1 MKISVETAR
10 GIVFIREAEETDVE
24 SFRSLRLEALRNHP
38 EVFGSDYAVNEKQPL
53 EFWAGRLRGL
63 GSTGMIY
70 FATDHERLIGMSAI
84 WRGDSPKTQHSAQIT
99 SVYVQPE
106 WRGAQLAARLIEAC
120 LGWARLHE
128 TQVVKLAVV
137 STNTAAIRSYSGC
150 GFKIYGIEPQAL
162 CYAGVMYD
170 ELLMARSL

>member
-1 MKISVETAR
+1 MESSVATPR
-10 GIVFIREAEETDVE
+10 GVVTIREARETDVE
-24 SFRSLRLEALRNHP
+24 GFRALRLEALRNHP
-38 EVFGSDYAVNEKQPL
+38 EAFGSDYAVNEKQPL

-63 GSTGMIY
+63 GNTGMIY
-70 FATDHERLIGMSAI
+70 FATEHERLIGMSAI

-106 WRGAQLAARLIEAC
+106 WRGAQLAAKLIETC
-120 LGWARLHE
+120 LDWARLQQI
-128 TQVVKLAVV
+128 TIAKLAVV
-137 STNTAAIRSYSGC
+137 STNTAAIRSYSSC

-162 CYAGVMYD
+162 CHAGVMSD